1 MAADPRNAVG
11 YSHELEGIQRRTSLA
26 RHTDSVCRLC
36 RREGMKLFL
45 KGERCYSEKCAI
57 TRRNYAPGQH
67 GQRRP
72 KPSEYG
78 LQLREKQKVKRIY
91 GVFERQFRSYFTRA
105 DRRKGVTGENLLLLL
120 EQRLDS
126 VVYRLGFASSRAQA
140 RQLVS
145 HGHFMVNSRKVDI
158 PSYLV
163 KSGDVIQVRERSRTI
178 EPIQMSLETV
188 EQRGIP
194 TWLELDKGEFKGIVH
209 QFPSRDQ
216 LTIPIQEQLIVELY
230 SK

>member
-1 MAADPRNAVG
+1 MAR
-11 YSHELEGIQRRTSLA
+11 Y
-26 RHTDSVCRLC
+26 TDSVCRLC

-91 GVFERQFRSYFTRA
+91 GVFERQFRSYFARA

-145 HGHFMVNSRKVDI
+145 HGHFTVNNRKVDI

-163 KSGDVIQVRERSRTI
+163 KNGDIIQVRERSRTL
-178 EPIQMSLETV
+178 EPITMSLETV

-194 TWLELDKGEFKGIVH
+194 TWLELNKADFKGIVH